1 MIARH
6 WKGIAKPGLGSTYKR
21 HLLAETFP
29 GLSKIQ
35 GFIKAS
41 ILKRAVPGGE
51 EFLIITEWDSVQA
64 IEAFAGEDAESAVV
78 PAKVQEMMVEYDK
91 KATHYEIAHQQ

>member
-1 MIARH
+1 
-6 WKGIAKPGLGSTYKR
+6 
-21 HLLAETFP
+21 
-29 GLSKIQ
+29 
-35 GFIKAS
+35 
-41 ILKRAVPGGE
+41 VPGGE